1 MKPIVIVGTGL
12 AGYGTAREFRK
23 HDKETPLVMITADDG
38 TSYSKPMLS
47 NAMAR
52 GKSADEL
59 AQADAATMAGQL
71 DAEIRTGRRVDS
83 IDPDSLALALDDG
96 STLTASKIVL
106 AIGAEQA
113 NPELAGDAVDA
124 AFAVNDLDAYRDV
137 RKALEAAKSVVMIGG
152 GLIGCEF
159 ANDWSKAGY
168 EVTILEPLDRPLGR
182 MLPPLGGEALASSL
196 RDSGVRLVIGRAAA
210 AVMHRDGGLVVR
222 DDAGEEYPADV
233 VVHAIGLR
241 ALTKLAADAGL
252 ETSRA
257 IVTDRFLE
265 TSAPGIFA
273 LGDCAEVDGIH
284 LPFIMPIQQC
294 ARALGPTLA
303 GTRTE
308 VDYPVMP
315 VIAKTPACPVQ
326 LYGPPSG
333 VEGEWQ
339 EEHVE
344 GGGTRSLFHDTE
356 GNLRGFALTGAAIQ
370 EKGHWSKQVPG
381 WFDNR

>member
-1 MKPIVIVGTGL
+1 
-12 AGYGTAREFRK
+12 
-23 HDKETPLVMITADDG
+23 
-38 TSYSKPMLS
+38 
-47 NAMAR
+47 
-52 GKSADEL
+52 
-59 AQADAATMAGQL
+59 
-71 DAEIRTGRRVDS
+71 
-83 IDPDSLALALDDG
+83 
-96 STLTASKIVL
+96 
-106 AIGAEQA
+106 
-113 NPELAGDAVDA
+113 
-124 AFAVNDLDAYRDV
+124 
-137 RKALEAAKSVVMIGG
+137 MIGG

-182 MLPPLGGEALASSL
+182 MLPPLGGEALAASL
-196 RDSGVRLVIGRAAA
+196 RDAGVQLVTGRAAA
-210 AVMHRDGGLVVR
+210 AIDRRDGGLVVR

-233 VVHAIGLR
+233 VVRAIGLR
-241 ALTKLAADAGL
+241 AHTRLAADAGL
-252 ETSRA
+252 ATNRA

-303 GTRTE
+303 GNRTE

-326 LYGPPSG
+326 LYGPPAA

-339 EEHVE
+339 EEQVE
-344 GGGTRSLFHDTE
+344 GGGTRSLFHDRD
-356 GNLRGFALTGAAIQ
+356 GNLRGFALTGAAVQ
-370 EKGHWSKQVPG
+370 EKGHWAKQVPG